1 MSRPQPPRPAA
12 PAPRPASS
20 APTAPGSLPLR
31 REGEYVPRQQSM
43 QPLEGTPKGRDRDE
57 EAKPFE
63 AKKNEEF
70 KDEDRLTNKTGDP
83 RIGTHSRKWEP

>member
-1 MSRPQPPRPAA
+1 
-12 PAPRPASS
+12 
-20 APTAPGSLPLR
+20 
-31 REGEYVPRQQSM
+31 M

-57 EAKPFE
+57 ETKPFE

-83 RIGTHSRKWEP
+83 RIGTHTKKWEP